1 MRLPNFRDLS
11 IEQDKIYNLPL
22 TTNYLVTGPP
32 GTGKTV
38 IALYR
43 ASMYAKLKKKPILLA
58 LSKLLTSYTN
68 GAARELSIAGSILTY
83 HSWVF
88 TTYRDKFKVS
98 PPEID
103 RFVYDWGQMTPKLIM
118 ASTADNAKPCLL
130 IDEGQDL
137 PPDFYTAVSFMA
149 DQLTV
154 FADENQ
160 RISSTQSTF
169 ADIRSRG
176 NIKNEHKLTRNYRN
190 SKEIAEVAAYFYAG
204 LPTGKPDLPDRRG
217 NLPVIKQTP
226 NLDAAIEFITT
237 FEKNNAHLQ
246 IGIFTKGHALQGLI
260 QKKLAAVSTKNPVQA
275 YQSGKDDMPNFDSPG
290 IKLVQFQSAKGLEFD
305 AVFIPEI
312 NQLQLDLESLD
323 TKMMFYVLLSRA
335 REHLFITY
343 SGSDKPKLL
352 NLFPEELVEWRK

>member
-11 IEQDKIYNLPL
+11 VEQDRIYNLPL
-22 TTNYLVTGPP
+22 TTNHLVTGPP

-43 ASMYAKLKKKPILLA
+43 ASMYAKQKRKPILLA

-68 GAARELSIAGSILTY
+68 GAARELSIAGSVLTY
-83 HSWVF
+83 HSWVYR
-88 TTYRDKFKVS
+88 TYRDKFKAN
-98 PPEID
+98 PPEKEKFI
-103 RFVYDWGQMTPKLIM
+103 YDWGKMTPELIL
-118 ASTADNAKPCLL
+118 AFATDPAKPCLL

-137 PPDFYTAVSFMA
+137 PPEFYTAASFMT

-160 RISSTQSTF
+160 RITSTQSTF
-169 ADIRSRG
+169 ADIKTRG
-176 NIKNEHKLTRNYRN
+176 NISKEHKLTRNYRN
-190 SKEIAEVAAYFYAG
+190 SREIAEVAAYFYAG

-217 NLPVIKQTP
+217 NLPVVKETAHI
-226 NLDAAIEFITT
+226 DAAIEFITT
-237 FEKNNAHLQ
+237 FESNNSHLQ

-260 QKKLAAVSTKNPVQA
+260 QKKLEGKTKNPVQA
-275 YQSGKDDMPNFDSPG
+275 YQSGNDAIPDFDSPG

-305 AVFIPEI
+305 AVFIPEV
-312 NQLQLDLESLD
+312 NQLQLDLEALD

-343 SGSDKPKLL
+343 SGTDKPKLL
-352 NLFPEELVEWRK
+352 KLFPDELVEWRK